1 MRPSYGLL
9 LVAASALQQSAL
21 HEAVR
26 LHRAEHRAECDVAA
40 ARYRAPPRVVA
51 DAAAVEDALAR
62 GGYRDADVWAAERV
76 FSRAD
81 ARALVE
87 EIDAQ
92 DDGWSTNRHK
102 AWQSSRAVADLPLRH
117 LPGATAWLAERFA
130 STVAPLVARV
140 VPGVDAEDLRVADAF
155 VVRYVHEAGE
165 AASLP
170 THVDG
175 GLVSVNIGL
184 NDAFEG
190 GGTRFERTGRVV
202 RGGEGSVVI
211 HPSAVR
217 HAGEPITSGVR
228 VILVVFCI
236 SRRAPELCRRFTN
249 EGIAAGA
256 RGDAAAST
264 LAFRRATKFDA
275 ANVAA
280 RQNLAANRFNA
291 GGFDGL
297 KAAATDLHRCV
308 ALEGGDA
315 CRNVDVLARLGEAAH
330 ALGAYAQAL
339 AVSSWL
345 LDVAPEDFCGHVL
358 RVSALA
364 SLLATRDAAA
374 RAELRSALADAGAC
388 ARSAEHREALAA
400 LAARAEAAL
409 AKPR

>member
-1 MRPSYGLL
+1 MAGPG
-9 LVAASALQQSAL
+9 
-21 HEAVR
+21 
-26 LHRAEHRAECDVAA
+26 
-40 ARYRAPPRVVA
+40 
-51 DAAAVEDALAR
+51 
-62 GGYRDADVWAAERV
+62 
-76 FSRAD
+76 
-81 ARALVE
+81 
-87 EIDAQ
+87 
-92 DDGWSTNRHK
+92 
-102 AWQSSRAVADLPLRH
+102 RAVATVLLLLAGGASAVSQYRCESIEFVQHVVSDRADGAAETYANDLD
-117 LPGATAWLAERFA
+117 GDGDIDM
-130 STVAPLVARV
+130 
-140 VPGVDAEDLRVADAF
+140 PGVDAEDLRVADAF

-202 RGGEGSVVI
+202 RGGEGSVVV

-256 RGDAAAST
+256 AGDAAAST

-280 RQNLAANRFNA
+280 RQNLATNRFNA

-297 KAAATDLHRCV
+297 KAAATDLRRCV

-345 LDVAPEDFCGHVL
+345 LDVAPEDFCGHV
-358 RVSALA
+358 
-364 SLLATRDAAA
+364 
-374 RAELRSALADAGAC
+374 AESD
-388 ARSAEHREALAA
+388 
-400 LAARAEAAL
+400 
-409 AKPR
+409 P